1 MREIA
6 SRGQTHHVGGKAPW
20 LSLGRCRLFLNDNP
34 LTPPAHPLPQYD
46 LTDIMATS
54 FTCPCEG
61 ICRWQQTKGVRTGWD
76 ALGPVARNLS
86 RFRRKSAKI
95 ESAGELAGSAQGG
108 CVTCLLVCRAIATLV
123 PLESVSTVHLE
134 LSNFVGQLKVIAEL
148 LGGDGKARQEFYIY
162 HPEGTLLES
171 RSDPWWKLTSM
182 IGYKG
187 YEPFGPGSLRAPEQ
201 PRTEPFAYNVDAVIC
216 NTHFFIRN
224 CGSHG
229 CGHGGYTPTRL
240 LSVSH
245 RSQDGSDDRIRLI
258 EPWPAFSSPFA
269 ALSHCWG
276 QSRPAVTTKANY
288 ASRQSGTRL
297 SDLPRTF
304 QDAVWVCRRLGIGY
318 IWIDSLC
325 IIQDDAEDWDRE
337 ATNMYRIYG
346 AAYVTLAAAHG
357 ADGDAGLFPP
367 AAEGQI
373 TPLDLRMERPEDGE
387 ATTVGVNIMAV
398 PRLGKNSQVHK
409 AYSTDEVSPSDADV
423 LQTRGWALQERALSN
438 RVVHF
443 NAQELVYE
451 CRRLG
456 LGCDCGGVW
465 TRESFITQ
473 MMGSLYYRRSE
484 AEGDTDSD
492 DMSIDGSDD
501 ESPVKGRHP
510 RVLDEVE
517 SNAIWAG
524 NVKTFTTKA
533 LTKPNDRLSAFAGIA
548 QTFQQL
554 VDDDEDEE
562 IFRDTGAYCAG
573 LWEKS
578 LPGGLMWSCATED
591 IFSLEPN
598 SGVPGSTRIENAHAP
613 TWSWCSVTGP
623 CTLYAM
629 EKAMNEKDMHV
640 DDRISQDIVI
650 DFAFE
655 STTGS
660 PFGRLSKAELSL
672 RRVSLCKASRVSV
685 DDTFVLLSR
694 EDELLGAASKISIAF
709 DDPDEAESTRDI
721 FLLPLWIGYHE
732 WLLAKPWDPTACST
746 DEEMEA
752 YYEEH
757 FPPINPNE
765 RCKDHRFG
773 VALVPASLQ
782 PGRGVVEGAGN
793 RYQRLGIFH
802 MRGPFCAE
810 MDIRGGMWFAKTEPV
825 PSGFTDEVTKSLRSE
840 ASIILV

>member
-1 MREIA
+1 M
-6 SRGQTHHVGGKAPW
+6 
-20 LSLGRCRLFLNDNP
+20 
-34 LTPPAHPLPQYD
+34 
-46 LTDIMATS
+46 
-54 FTCPCEG
+54 
-61 ICRWQQTKGVRTGWD
+61 RTGWD
-76 ALGPVARNLS
+76 ALGPIARNLW
-86 RFRRKSAKI
+86 RFRRKSATI
-95 ESAGELAGSAQGG
+95 ESAGELASSAQRG
-108 CVTCLLVCRAIATLV
+108 CATCLLLCEAIATLV
-123 PLESVSTVHLE
+123 PLDSVSAVHLE
-134 LSNFVGQLKVIAEL
+134 LSNFVGQLKVTAEL
-148 LGGDGKARQEFYIY
+148 SGVDSKARQEFYIY
-162 HPEGTLLES
+162 HPQGTGIEA
-171 RSDPWWKLTSM
+171 RAGPRRRLTSM
-182 IGYKG
+182 LGYDG

-201 PRTEPFAYNVDAVIC
+201 PRAGPFAYNVDSVIC

-240 LSVSH
+240 LSVNH
-245 RSQDGSDDRIRLI
+245 RSQDSYDDSIRLI
-258 EPWPAFSSPFA
+258 EPFKAFSSPFA

-288 ASRQSGTRL
+288 ASRQSGIFL

-304 QDAVWVCRRLGIGY
+304 QDAVWVARRLGIGY

-337 ATNMYRIYG
+337 AMDMYRIYG

-357 ADGDAGLFPP
+357 VNGDAGLFPP
-367 AAEGQI
+367 ADEGQI
-373 TPLDLRMERPEDGE
+373 TPLDVKMERPGE
-387 ATTVGVNIMAV
+387 GVVTTISVNVMAV
-398 PRLGKNSQVHK
+398 PRLDKDSQVHK

-443 NAQELVYE
+443 NAQEMVYE

-456 LGCDCGGVW
+456 LGCDCGSVW
-465 TRESFITQ
+465 TKESFITQ
-473 MMGSLYYRRSE
+473 MMGSLYYRR
-484 AEGDTDSD
+484 TDAKDDRDPD
-492 DMSIDGSDD
+492 DMSIDGSDN
-501 ESPVKGRHP
+501 ESSVKGRHP

-517 SNAIWAG
+517 SASIWAG

-554 VDDDEDEE
+554 VDDHEDEE

-578 LPGGLMWSCATED
+578 LPGGLMWSCSTED
-591 IFSLEPN
+591 MFSLQPN

-623 CTLYAM
+623 CTLYPMAR
-629 EKAMNEKDMHV
+629 AMNEKDMHV
-640 DDRISQDIVI
+640 DDRISQDMAI

-660 PFGRLSKAELSL
+660 PFGRLSKAELTL
-672 RRVSLCKASRVSV
+672 QRAALYKASRVSA
-685 DDTFVLLSR
+685 DDAFVLVSR
-694 EDELLGAASKISIAF
+694 EEEQLGAASTINVAF
-709 DDPDEAESTRDI
+709 DDPDEAESARDI
-721 FLLPLWIGYHE
+721 FLLPLWLGYHE
-732 WLLAKPWDPTACST
+732 WFLAKPWDPPACST
-746 DEEMEA
+746 EEEMEA

-757 FPPINPNE
+757 FPPVNPNE
-765 RCKDHRFG
+765 QCKDHRFG

-782 PGRGVVEGAGN
+782 PGKGMGRGVES
-793 RYQRLGIFH
+793 RYRRLGIFH
-802 MRGPFCAE
+802 MKGPFCAE
-810 MDIRGGMWFAKTEPV
+810 MDMREGMWFTKTEPV
-825 PSGFTDEVTKSLRSE
+825 PSGFADELMKSLRSE
-840 ASIILV
+840 ATIILV